1 LSSSLLLRRE
11 QNRITERGAGGQLPV
26 QQLWYKEL
34 MFFKEFPPTQAPKT
48 WNLDGILKQV
58 QAGDHPAD

>member
-1 LSSSLLLRRE
+1 
-11 QNRITERGAGGQLPV
+11 
-26 QQLWYKEL
+26 